1 MLIFNIEEVE
11 LWRMIKRR
19 EEEEILKKVELAEND
34 EPKLNDEG

>member
-19 EEEEILKKVELAEND
+19 EEDEILKKVEAEEND
-34 EPKLNDEG
+34 ELKLNDEE

>member
-11 LWRMIKRR
+11 LWKMIKRR
-19 EEEEILKKVELAEND
+19 EEKEILKKVELAEND